1 MDQRSDR
8 PRAATEYRRRQSG
21 IESRPDKIALW
32 AVVLAV
38 VAMIAGAT
46 SARADSGA
54 VGAATLAEQS
64 GAATT
69 DVNRLVR

>member
-1 MDQRSDR
+1 MDQHHHR
-8 PRAATEYRRRQSG
+8 PRAATEYRPRQSG

-46 SARADSGA
+46 SARADSGSPVPDA
-54 VGAATLAEQS
+54 NPPASSAPAPSTAG
-64 GAATT
+64 
-69 DVNRLVR
+69 